1 MGRRSGCCRRRRQVG
16 RPFRDDR
23 RAVKAPCLLEWR
35 LDVEPGDRSPRR
47 RCGPGR
53 GGDERASER
62 LRRVAPR
69 RGAPPHRRAVAFGAV
84 GFPGCERTRLAR
96 PLSWSGVRW
105 SRPRWFRLKGAGRGL
120 LRGLRGEDRR
130 ADPLRCR
137 GDIRAQERRPSRLP
151 RGDFGRSHRGALR
164 GGRDWP
170 VPAPGDPGDRSGRR
184 RTPGNP
190 LQFLPQPA
198 ATARRRRPGGRSWV
212 IRSADRRRAPEVGSA
227 GLPVR
232 RSARPPP
239 AKVSRAR
246 LRSGGSESSASGRPQ
261 PLPRARSTSPSRS
274 AGRAAATPSTSAT
287 SPPAA
292 FSWSA

>member
-1 MGRRSGCCRRRRQVG
+1 MSSQEIEVLVVGAGQAGVAMSEHLNGYGVSHLVVERHRIAERWRSERWDSLVANGPAWHDRFPGLEFAGLDPDGFASREQVADYFVAYAEKIG
-16 RPFRDDR
+16 
-23 RAVKAPCLLEWR
+23 API
-35 LDVEPGDRSPRR
+35 
-47 RCGPGR
+47 RCGV
-53 GGDERASER
+53 EVTSV
-62 LRRVAPR
+62 RRNA
-69 RGAPPHRRAVAFGAV
+69 
-84 GFPGCERTRLAR
+84 
-96 PLSWSGVRW
+96 W
-105 SRPRWFRLKGAGRGL
+105 
-120 LRGLRGEDRR
+120 
-130 ADPLRCR
+130 
-137 GDIRAQERRPSRLP
+137 PSRLP